1 MTEAEFTRRVMAMR
15 NQLWH
20 VGRAM
25 LWNVEEAEDAVQE
38 AMLTAWKKQRSLR
51 DPAKFDAW
59 FMRVF
64 INRCRDIQRSQIRRR
79 EAMKEAEAMREE
91 AAPEGG
97 EVRTALQELPDNLR
111 LPTIL
116 FYIEGYSQKEIAR
129 ILGIGQE
136 QVNTRLRQARK
147 RLRCML
153 SEGGFEE

>member
-1 MTEAEFTRRVMAMR
+1 
-15 NQLWH
+15 
-20 VGRAM
+20 
-25 LWNVEEAEDAVQE
+25 
-38 AMLTAWKKQRSLR
+38 
-51 DPAKFDAW
+51 
-59 FMRVF
+59 
-64 INRCRDIQRSQIRRR
+64 
-79 EAMKEAEAMREE
+79 MREE

-97 EVRTALQELPDNLR
+97 EVRAALQELPDNLR

-129 ILGIGQE
+129 ILVIGQE